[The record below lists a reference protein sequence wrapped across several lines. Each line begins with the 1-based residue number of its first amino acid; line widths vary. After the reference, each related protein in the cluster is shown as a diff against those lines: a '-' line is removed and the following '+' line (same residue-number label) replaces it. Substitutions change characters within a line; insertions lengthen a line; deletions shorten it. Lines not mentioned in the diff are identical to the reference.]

1 MTILIILSAI
11 FTGAYLVLM
20 LLYYTGW
27 IATKEFAIK
36 DFQPKTK
43 VAIIISARNEEKN
56 ILNVVQDILAQN
68 YPKDLMEIFVMDDFS
83 SDKTVDVLKSIS
95 DSRLKIIQ
103 LKNEVSDE
111 NNSSKKKAIE
121 IAISKTQA
129 DLIVT
134 TDADCRMKPE
144 WLKNLVAAHE
154 LHGKQ
159 FIMGPVKYDKAIVE
173 KNLRDSSL
181 PLRGRDRDGAE
192 TFFEQMQT
200 LDFFGYTGIA
210 CGSLFWRMPAL
221 CNGANLAYSRKLF
234 YELNGFEGNEKIA
247 SGDDMFLMT
256 KAFQK
261 NPSSVFYLKS
271 AEATVSTFASVTW
284 KEFLQQR
291 IRWGSKSK
299 HYTDFKITASLAVV
313 FLFYLLIIIATIL
326 STANCQ
332 LLTVALFMF
341 LSKCLIDAIFLG
353 SVANFFNRR
362 KLLLIFLP
370 AQLFHIS
377 YVLVAGLLSQL
388 KTYNWKNR
396 INR

>member
-1 MTILIILSAI
+1 MTAFIILSAI

-27 IATKEFAIK
+27 IATKEFVVK

-43 VAIIISARNEEKN
+43 VAVIIAARNEEKN
-56 ILNVVQDILAQN
+56 ILNVVRDILAQN
-68 YPKDLMEIFVMDDFS
+68 YPKELMEIFAMDDFS
-83 SDKTVDVLKSIS
+83 SDKTFELLNSIS

-103 LKNEVSDE
+103 MKNEVNGE
-111 NNSSKKKAIE
+111 RISSKKKAIE

-129 DLIVT
+129 DLIIT
-134 TDADCRMKPE
+134 TDADCRMKSE
-144 WLKNLVAAHE
+144 WLKNLVAAYE

-159 FIMGPVKYDKAIVE
+159 FIMGHVKYHGE
-173 KNLRDSSL
+173 KNL
-181 PLRGRDRDGAE
+181 
-192 TFFEQMQT
+192 FQKMQA

-234 YELNGFEGNEKIA
+234 YELNGFGGNENIA

-271 AEATVSTFASVTW
+271 TESTVSTFASATW

-299 HYTDFKITASLAVV
+299 HYTDFKITASLSVV
-313 FLFYLLIIIATIL
+313 FLFYLLMIIAAIL
-326 STANCQ
+326 STAYCV
-332 LLTVALFMF
+332 LLTVFFFMF
-341 LSKCLIDAIFLG
+341 LSKCLVDAIFLG

-362 KLLLIFLP
+362 KLMLIFLP
-370 AQLFHIS
+370 AQIFHIT
-377 YVLVAGLLSQL
+377 YVLIAGVLSQL
-388 KTYNWKNR
+388 KTYNWKGRTNK
-396 INR
+396 